1 MEQKQ
6 KEIYLAGGC
15 FWGMEH
21 YFKQFEGV
29 VSTQVGYANGT
40 TENPTYEQ
48 VCTDKTGFAET
59 VRIVYN
65 PQQIPLDEL
74 LRRFF
79 DIIDPTSINQQ
90 GEDKGSQYRTGIYFT
105 DPTDLPIIE
114 KAWQEEQQKHSQTM
128 VVEKQPLQNFY
139 PAEAYHQHYLDKN
152 PNGYC
157 HIPRSFF
164 KK

>member
-1 MEQKQ
+1 MEPNR

-15 FWGMEH
+15 FWGVEH
-21 YFKQFEGV
+21 YFKQFAGV

-59 VRIVYN
+59 VRITYN

-74 LRRFF
+74 LKRFF
-79 DIIDPTSINQQ
+79 DIIDPTSLNQQ

-105 DPTDLPIIE
+105 DPTNMPIIE
-114 KAWQEEQQKHSQTM
+114 KAWQEEQQKYSQTM
-128 VVEKQPLQNFY
+128 VVEKLPLQNFY
-139 PAEAYHQHYLDKN
+139 PAEEYHQHYLEKN

>member
-1 MEQKQ
+1 MEKNQ

-15 FWGMEH
+15 FWGVEH
-21 YFKQFEGV
+21 YFKQFEGI

-74 LRRFF
+74 LKRFF
-79 DIIDPTSINQQ
+79 DIIDPTSLNQQ

-105 DPTDLPIIE
+105 DPTDLSIIE
-114 KAWQEEQQKHSQTM
+114 KAWQEEQQNHSQTM
-128 VVEKQPLQNFY
+128 VVEKLPLQNFY

>member
-1 MEQKQ
+1 MEQNQ

-15 FWGMEH
+15 FWGVEH

-29 VSTQVGYANGT
+29 INTQVGYANGT

-59 VRIVYN
+59 VCIVYH

-74 LRRFF
+74 LKRFF
-79 DIIDPTSINQQ
+79 DIIDPTSLNQQ

-105 DPTDLPIIE
+105 DPTDLLVIE

-139 PAEAYHQHYLDKN
+139 PAEEYHQHYLDKN

>member
-1 MEQKQ
+1 MKPNE

-15 FWGMEH
+15 FWGVEH

-74 LRRFF
+74 LKRFF
-79 DIIDPTSINQQ
+79 DIIDPTSLNQQ
-90 GEDKGSQYRTGIYFT
+90 GEDKGSQYRTGLYFT
-105 DPTDLPIIE
+105 DPTDLHVIE

-139 PAEAYHQHYLDKN
+139 PAEEYHQHYLDKN